1 MEWYYILGI
10 ISYDIF
16 IVQFFLFNFF
26 GWGDLDIDF
35 DGEPDFGLGDVLSFK
50 GLVHFAMGFSGWLM
64 LAGKVTLTTLAIA
77 SVIGFAFIVILYYA
91 YRLCLKF
98 NSEPQI
104 KSGESLVGKEV
115 AIYVQISEMEYSGNC
130 ITDSGYIPLD
140 RCRLSKPANHTIKCG
155 DILHIDSYKSGIYFI
170 S

>member
-1 MEWYYILGI
+1 
-10 ISYDIF
+10 
-16 IVQFFLFNFF
+16 
-26 GWGDLDIDF
+26 
-35 DGEPDFGLGDVLSFK
+35 
-50 GLVHFAMGFSGWLM
+50 M

-77 SVIGFAFIVILYYA
+77 SVIGFVFIVILYYA

-115 AIYVQISEMEYSGNC
+115 AISVQISEMEYSGNC

-140 RCRLSKPANHTIKCG
+140 RCRLSKPVNHTIKCG